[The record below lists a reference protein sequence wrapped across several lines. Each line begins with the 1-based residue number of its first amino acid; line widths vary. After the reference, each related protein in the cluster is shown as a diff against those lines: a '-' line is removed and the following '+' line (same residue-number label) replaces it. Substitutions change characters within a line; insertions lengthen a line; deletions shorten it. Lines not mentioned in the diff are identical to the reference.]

1 VIFFI
6 KYLFG
11 TEENKPILLAFI
23 NAVLSKT
30 DFDLIVS
37 VEILN
42 PFNVKEFVGDKET
55 VLDVKATDNNGRI
68 YDIEVQAIGNSVFIH
83 RSLYYWSV
91 LYSSQ
96 LQESELY
103 HLLTPTICIITTVF
117 CLKSVYQIRY

>member
-1 VIFFI
+1 MSYYVKPSSDIFI

-42 PFNVKEFVGDKET
+42 PFNIKEFTGDKET

-68 YDIEVQAIGNSVFIH
+68 YDIEVQAIGIVLIAITGERAVSFTY
-83 RSLYYWSV
+83 SDYLYKY
-91 LYSSQ
+91 
-96 LQESELY
+96 
-103 HLLTPTICIITTVF
+103 P
-117 CLKSVYQIRY
+117 